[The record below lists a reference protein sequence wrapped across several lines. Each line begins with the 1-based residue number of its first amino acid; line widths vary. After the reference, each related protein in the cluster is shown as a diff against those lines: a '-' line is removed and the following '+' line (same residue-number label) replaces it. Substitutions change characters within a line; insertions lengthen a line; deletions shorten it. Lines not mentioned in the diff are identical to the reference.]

1 MLVHMMFQTH
11 NYIYKHTCLL
21 AGELVV
27 MGVLDFGDAV
37 LS

>member
-1 MLVHMMFQTH
+1 MRISGKLTH
-11 NYIYKHTCLL
+11 THTDYKHTCLL